1 MLWAV
6 LYHDMSQDSVITIM
20 IVNIFETIAQLYLL
34 AMHYLSV
41 VIVAIVLASLVTAS
55 PSNCSKTY
63 QQLLDQAA
71 AVKRNCSEAAL
82 KDCCQ
87 VSAVLHCET
96 NLSLCYYCRS
106 RTWLHGPLL
115 VLIKWL
121 THVRTPITALP
132 LAQ

>member
-1 MLWAV
+1 
-6 LYHDMSQDSVITIM
+6 
-20 IVNIFETIAQLYLL
+20 
-34 AMHYLSV
+34 MHYLSV
-41 VIVAIVLASLVTAS
+41 VIVAIVLASLVTGS
-55 PSNCSKTY
+55 PSNCSNTY

-71 AVKRNCSEAAL
+71 AVKRTCSEAAL

-87 VSAVLHCET
+87 VSELHCET

-121 THVRTPITALP
+121 TYVRTKITHLP
-132 LAQ
+132 VCQ

>member
-1 MLWAV
+1 
-6 LYHDMSQDSVITIM
+6 
-20 IVNIFETIAQLYLL
+20 
-34 AMHYLSV
+34 MHYLSV
-41 VIVAIVLASLVTAS
+41 VIVAIALASLVTGS
-55 PSNCSKTY
+55 PSNCSNTY

-71 AVKRNCSEAAL
+71 AVKRTCSEAAL

-121 THVRTPITALP
+121 TYVRTAITPLP